1 MPTAAES
8 EISALLA
15 AGRHDDAV
23 AATQAALADTPSS
36 APLLNL
42 LAAARL
48 MTGDAVGAIDA
59 ARQGLEIDPTARDIA
74 QNLAAAREVLRIRY
88 REALASLGDLAN
100 EAERL
105 EAAYHAVAAAHD
117 AGVLEPD
124 AEGVALGVFLRLAAH
139 EEADRRW
146 PFAEV
151 GPRLAERGDHASLIQ
166 QLPRVKTDEDR
177 RELLAQHR
185 AWGRAAEV
193 RAAADPIR
201 PAARG
206 PRSKVRVAI
215 VSSDLRN
222 HGVGALT
229 DPLVG
234 HAAEAGVEVFC
245 YSAHPGAPD
254 RAQQH
259 YAARV
264 AKFFHAPG
272 AGARELAQAIAGD
285 APDVLV
291 EIGGSTNANR
301 LEAMAHRL
309 APRQISWLGYP
320 QSTGLSTIDEILLD
334 PHLLP
339 SAPDLL
345 LERPRLLPATW
356 LSLSQ
361 AYFHDGQPLN
371 ATLPEVRS
379 GKITFG
385 SAGSPYKY
393 TPETLDAWARVLAAV
408 PGSRLLIVRP
418 ETGSGVFRANIL
430 AHFARVGVASDR
442 LVVAPIRAGHM
453 RVYGDIDIALDTFP
467 LTGGMTTCE
476 ALWSG
481 VPVVSLAGRSVF
493 ERLSHSLLTNAGLGD
508 LSTATTDAFVARAV
522 ALAGDREAR
531 VAWRTACRPRLRA
544 SPLGDTRAFALD
556 FWRTVTT
563 A

>member
-1 MPTAAES
+1 MPSAAES
-8 EISALLA
+8 DISALLA
-15 AGRHDDAV
+15 AGRYDEAV
-23 AATQAALADTPSS
+23 AAIEAALEEAPSS

-42 LAAARL
+42 LAVARL
-48 MTGDAVGAIDA
+48 LGGDPSGAIEA
-59 ARQGLEIDPTARDIA
+59 ARQGLVIDPTARDIA
-74 QNLAAAREVLRIRY
+74 QNLAAAQETLRIRC
-88 REALASLGDLAN
+88 REALASLGDLSN
-100 EAERL
+100 EAQRL
-105 EAAYHAVAAAHD
+105 EAAYQAVAAAHD

-139 EEADRRW
+139 DEADRRW

-151 GPRLAERGDHASLIQ
+151 GRRLAERGDHASLIQ
-166 QLPRVKTDEDR
+166 QMPRVKTDQDR

-185 AWGRAAEV
+185 AWGRAAEA

-201 PAARG
+201 PAPRRS
-206 PRSKVRVAI
+206 RSKVRVAV

-234 HAAEAGVEVFC
+234 HADEAGVEVFC

-264 AKFFHAPG
+264 AKFHHAPG
-272 AGARELAQAIAGD
+272 AGARALAQAIAAD
-285 APDVLV
+285 APDVLI

-320 QSTGLSTIDEILLD
+320 HSTGLTTIDEILLD
-334 PHLLP
+334 PHMAP

-345 LERPRLLPATW
+345 LERPRLLPSTW
-356 LSLSQ
+356 LSLSP
-361 AYFHDGQPLN
+361 AYFHDGQPFN
-371 ATLPEVRS
+371 ATLPEARS

-393 TPETLDAWARVLAAV
+393 TPETLNAWARVLAAV

-418 ETGSGVFRANIL
+418 ETGSAVFRANIL
-430 AHFARVGVASDR
+430 AHFARVGIASDR
-442 LVVAPIRAGHM
+442 LAVAPIRAGHM

-476 ALWSG
+476 ALWCG
-481 VPVVSLAGRSVF
+481 VPVVSLAGQSVF

-508 LSTATTDAFVARAV
+508 LSTATVDAFVDRAV

-531 VAWRTACRPRLRA
+531 LAWRSTCRQRLRA
-544 SPLGDTRAFALD
+544 SPLGDAHAFALD

>member
-1 MPTAAES
+1 MPTAVES
-8 EISALLA
+8 GVSALLA
-15 AGRHDDAV
+15 TGRHEDAV
-23 AATQAALADTPSS
+23 AAAEAALADSPSS

-42 LAAARL
+42 LAVARL
-48 MTGDAVGAIDA
+48 MAGDAVGAVDA
-59 ARQGLEIDPTARDIA
+59 ARRGLAIDPTARDLA
-74 QNLAAAREVLRIRY
+74 QNLAAAQETLRVRC
-88 REALASLGDLAN
+88 RAMLASLGDLAN

-124 AEGVALGVFLRLAAH
+124 AEGAALGVFLRLAAH
-139 EEADRRW
+139 HEADRRW

-151 GPRLAERGDHASLIQ
+151 GRRLAERGEHPSLIY
-166 QLPRVKTDEDR
+166 QLPRVKTEEDR
-177 RELLAQHR
+177 RELVAQHR
-185 AWGRAAEV
+185 TWGRAAER

-201 PAARG
+201 PAPRG
-206 PRSKVRVAI
+206 PRSKARVAI

-229 DPLVG
+229 DPLADY
-234 HAAEAGVEVFC
+234 AAEAGVEVFC

-272 AGARELAQAIAGD
+272 AGARELAQAIAAD

-291 EIGGSTNANR
+291 EIGGSTNSNR

-334 PHLLP
+334 PHLMP

-345 LERPRLLPATW
+345 QERPRLLPATW
-356 LSLSQ
+356 LSLSP
-361 AYFHDGQPLN
+361 AYFHDGQPFN
-371 ATLPEVRS
+371 GALPEARS

-408 PGSRLLIVRP
+408 PGSRLVIVRP
-418 ETGSGVFRANIL
+418 ETGSAVFRANVL
-430 AHFARVGVASDR
+430 AHFARLGVASDR
-442 LVVAPIRAGHM
+442 LAVAPIRAGHM

-481 VPVVSLAGRSVF
+481 VPVVSLAGQSVF
-493 ERLSHSLLTNAGLGD
+493 ERLSHSLLTNAGLSD
-508 LSTATTDAFVARAV
+508 FSTATTDGFVARAV
-522 ALAGDREAR
+522 ALAADREAR
-531 VAWRTACRPRLRA
+531 LAWRAKCRERLRA
-544 SPLGDTRAFALD
+544 SPLGDARAFALD
-556 FWRTVTT
+556 FWRTVTM